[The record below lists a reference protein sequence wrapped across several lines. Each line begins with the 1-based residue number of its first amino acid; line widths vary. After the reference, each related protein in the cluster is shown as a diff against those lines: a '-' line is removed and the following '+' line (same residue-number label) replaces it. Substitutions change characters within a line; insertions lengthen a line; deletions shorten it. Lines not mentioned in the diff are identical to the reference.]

1 VLDKSTLPKITN
13 NTPDLSVA
21 ENIPMVCHYDANT
34 VITKDG
40 ELVQTIEITGDVAEL
55 SSYKTV
61 LKDEI
66 SKAISESVTDFKV
79 AVYIHTV
86 RSRKNM
92 MPKAQ
97 FKQEFAQKLNDAWCK
112 KNNFD
117 KQLVNTVYITL
128 VYQGLHH
135 KITDLGNIIKSLFFP
150 LIRKEQFSYL
160 ESSHKKLTETTDK
173 IVNILHPQGARKLGI
188 IESENNMISE
198 QMVFFHHLIH
208 LEQRRIDL
216 TPHDMSLVLSKQ
228 TMSYNFNSIEI
239 NNYENKQYAAV
250 FSIKDHYDLPQKSL
264 DQLLQLGF
272 QYVLC
277 QVLLLEN
284 EKAAKA
290 EFSQLA
296 DIEYLSKNQH
306 INEISGLKQFLEA
319 DSSRGNGYCKHQTT
333 ITVFS
338 DDPKFFEDRLK
349 QITKAF
355 SNLGIS
361 CIREDF
367 NMAAMFW
374 AQIPGNMRFLK
385 NARFSHLDI
394 KNIGSYCTI
403 FGSGS
408 GAHQGS
414 KWGAPISLV
423 RSELGTPFYFN
434 FHNKQ
439 GVGNTLLLGPSK
451 VGKSVISKFLI
462 TQALKNEPR
471 IIYIDLEG
479 SGEKFI
485 TALNGTYLH
494 DAEIRKRFK
503 INPFDLNS
511 FKNNTNQFKDWLIDT
526 IFPRAAEFENYN
538 EVFAAVAEKIYSS
551 KGLAKKVDAI
561 LDLLTNLNDTSLNQ
575 SAQDFFTNKFPDY
588 FSEKKHQFDLFVG
601 DEKIIGLN
609 MAEMLSK
616 PTVFRAYIGSFLESL
631 LNHLDGTPTII
642 YINNLEKILAIPH
655 VKQVF
660 GEWLRVVDSKNA
672 IMLGNC
678 SHQDSFEKDQDYKSI
693 ISMLGTI
700 IFLSD
705 KDADKYFRRC
715 YGLSDND
722 LHKIKIYRAS
732 RRIFL
737 CKQDNESSLL
747 SINLDSVP
755 EILETLA

>member
-1 VLDKSTLPKITN
+1 MLDKSTLPEITDN
-13 NTPDLSVA
+13 LPDLSVA
-21 ENIPMVCHYDANT
+21 ENIPMVCHYDAHT

-40 ELVQTIEITGDVAEL
+40 ELIQTIEITGDVAEL

-66 SKAISESVTDFKV
+66 SKAIAESVTDFKV
-79 AVYIHTV
+79 AVYLHTV

-92 MPKAQ
+92 MPKAS
-97 FKQEFAQKLNDAWCK
+97 FENEFAKKLNDAWCK

-135 KITDLGNIIKSLFFP
+135 KITNLGNILKSLFFP
-150 LIRKEQFSYL
+150 LIRREQFSYL
-160 ESSHKKLTETTDK
+160 ESSHKTLTETADK
-173 IVNILHPQGARKLGI
+173 IINALRLQGARKLGI
-188 IESENNMISE
+188 IETEEDVISE
-198 QMVFFHHLIH
+198 QMIFFHHLIH
-208 LEQRRIDL
+208 LEQRRVEL

-228 TMSYNFNSIEI
+228 TMNYTFNSIEI

-277 QVLLLEN
+277 QIILLEN

-296 DIEYLSKNQH
+296 DVEYLSKNSH

-319 DSSRGNGYCKHQTT
+319 NPSRGNSYCKHQTT

-349 QITKAF
+349 QLSRAF
-355 SNLGIS
+355 NNLGIS

-374 AQIPGNMRFLK
+374 AQIPGNTRFLK
-385 NARFSHLDI
+385 NARFNYLNID
-394 KNIGSYCTI
+394 NIGSYCTV
-403 FGSGS
+403 FGSDT

-434 FHNKQ
+434 FHNQQ
-439 GVGNTLLLGPSK
+439 GVGNTLLLGPSN

-462 TQALKNEPR
+462 AQALKNEPR
-471 IIYIDLEG
+471 VIYLDLEG
-479 SGEKFI
+479 DGEKFI
-485 TALNGTYLH
+485 TAINGSYLN
-494 DAEIRKRFK
+494 DAEIKKRFK
-503 INPFDLNS
+503 LNPFALNS

-526 IFPRAAEFENYN
+526 IFPRAADFENYS
-538 EVFAAVAEKIYSS
+538 EVFAAIAEKIYSS
-551 KGLAKKVDAI
+551 ESLSKKVDAI

-575 SAQDFFTNKFPDY
+575 SAQDFFINKFPDY
-588 FSEKKHQFDLFVG
+588 FSESKHQFDLFAG
-601 DEKIIGLN
+601 GEKIVGLN
-609 MAEMLSK
+609 MSEILNK
-616 PTVFRAYIGSFLESL
+616 PAVFRAYIGTFLESL
-631 LNHLDGTPTII
+631 LGHLNGIPTII

-672 IMLGNC
+672 IMLATC
-678 SHQDSFEKDQDYKSI
+678 SHQDAFEKDKDYKSI
-693 ISMLGTI
+693 ISMLGTT

-737 CKQDNESSLL
+737 YKQDNHTNLL
-747 SINLDSVP
+747 SINLDSMA